1 MPARASKHPVC
12 TKRHRAAL
20 TLIELLLT
28 IAVLGILA
36 AILIPQLSGDLPERL
51 SAGAQVVATDIDYA
65 RSLAVA
71 NNSSYRLTF
80 DTTTNSYYLQHS
92 GTNTLLNPLPRSP
105 FRQNDDPP
113 NRQTTKLSML
123 PLPEPGVRLV
133 GVVLMQGSLQSTNS
147 IEFAPLGG
155 TTSTCQSVI
164 WLSCGSGKLAR
175 YVSIQVDP
183 VTGLVTIGPIQSAL
197 PTLVKSVLPT
207 GI

>member
-12 TKRHRAAL
+12 TKQWRTAL

-36 AILIPQLSGDLPERL
+36 AILVPQLSGDLPERL
-51 SAGAQVVATDIDYA
+51 NAGAQVVSADLDYA

-80 DTTTNSYYLQHS
+80 DAPSNSYYLQHS
-92 GTNTLLNPLPRSP
+92 GANALLNTLPRSP
-105 FRQNDDPP
+105 FRQNDDPAE
-113 NRQTTKLSML
+113 RQTTKLSLL

-133 GVVLMQGSLQSTNS
+133 GVVLIQGSLQATSS
-147 IEFAPLGG
+147 LEFTPLGG
-155 TTSTCQSVI
+155 TTSTSPTVI
-164 WLSCGSGKLAR
+164 WLTCSGGTLAR
-175 YVSIQVDP
+175 FISVQVDP

-197 PTLVKSVLPT
+197 PAPVKSVVQA